1 METVRDVMSKKI
13 IKVSPNDNIVA
24 VSKKMLTTDT
34 GCALVYDKNKA
45 AGIITERDVVR
56 RVVAKGY
63 DISKVAVKDVMSSPV
78 ISIEPNVN
86 IFYAGKLMK
95 DRGFKRLPVAEKGR
109 IIGILT
115 DTGLSTYFTV
125 KKKDLILKSSNIIL
139 TKSKGI
145 ITTLKDKK

>member
-1 METVRDVMSKKI
+1 MNKKV
-13 IKVSPNDNIVA
+13 IKVKPSDNIVA
-24 VSKKMLTTDT
+24 VSKKMLTTDA
-34 GCALVYDKNKA
+34 GCTLVYDKNKA
-45 AGIITERDVVR
+45 VGIITERDVVR

-63 DISKVAVKDVMSSPV
+63 DINKVLVKEVMSAPV

-109 IIGILT
+109 VIGILT

-125 KKKDLILKSSNIIL
+125 KKKDLILNRSKVILDSSKN
-139 TKSKGI
+139 I